1 MFRFGPPEEIM
12 RDDVLTAVFG
22 TPIQVI
28 DGPAGP
34 LACY

>member
-1 MFRFGPPEEIM
+1 PAEIM

-28 DGPAGP
+28 EGPSGP